1 MAEQE
6 TSVEPQKALAAQD
19 PFWNP
24 YAAGIALGLVLL
36 ASFII
41 TGKGLGASGAI
52 NRVAAS
58 MLHAVD
64 PTWAEDNKLIGAFFG
79 PGATP
84 LNAWIVY
91 LFVGVFIGGVIAVFS
106 ARRLVVTPGESLLRS
121 TNWSCAAWRAIR
133 ISASARHARWPSR
146 SRLGRQ
152 SLPPA
157 RWATGS
163 CRLRARRSANAP
175 TSSPRSR
182 ASRLWC
188 RCPNRPRRR
197 SRRSRRRSAPRAR
210 TCR

>member
-106 ARRLVVTPGESLLRS
+106 ARRFRVEVVHGPRIGRNGRMILALLGGAIS
-121 TNWSCAAWRAIR
+121 GIAAQIARGCTSGQALTGGAQLALGSWVFMFAMFG
-133 ISASARHARWPSR
+133 SAYGLAWF
-146 SRLGRQ
+146 
-152 SLPPA
+152 
-157 RWATGS
+157 
-163 CRLRARRSANAP
+163 LRKQ
-175 TSSPRSR
+175 
-182 ASRLWC
+182 WI
-188 RCPNRPRRR
+188 
-197 SRRSRRRSAPRAR
+197 
-210 TCR
+210 